1 METKSNEKLTAQ
13 GIEHIEL
20 FYLKLTELWKVCP
33 IPFKVKMSLL
43 FRKIMNA
50 GKNPDE
56 LNTKNNGNN
65 NFDESLSPQ
74 SRSNNPFSNRSRV
87 TDKEYIMERMKL
99 SGALMGIVSEFN
111 YAAEQLDYKLGGNSP
126 DGNSPPVNSSLHA
139 KASSYDA
146 AENDA
151 VNDTNAASFPS
162 PSGANAKWKKN
173 MTYEEELAFCG
184 VIKPKAVISSG
195 EPSSSS
201 ENDELNG
208 DSPLGRLQ
216 RGNSYQDL
224 RPEQTLT
231 EEEEP
236 EIIINKA
243 VLRELTQHL
252 LNLCLDI
259 TNANNEATFMM
270 FEYGLT
276 DGIVLLLNKDF
287 SYDNRD
293 KRISY
298 DIELLWN
305 LLESFMDKIKL
316 EYENSTA
323 VAVNH
328 PSLPPIVNGSH
339 TESVFSL
346 EGGALGAGNG
356 NNEEI
361 SSAVKNLQKINVVY
375 HSFILNHELTI
386 TGNDFSSPL
395 ATSSLINLEI
405 AIKTLYEILF
415 FLINDGFR
423 QSDKELRNEIIIIL
437 TLLAEFP
444 FSIGHFIHT
453 ELIHLLLTYSCVEEI
468 GKGKW
473 PFFLKFIAN
482 SRNFGTIN
490 DSDLEFK
497 KLIWNFFTVLC
508 KFNDVDLLLALS
520 ASPLVPCLLNYLEY
534 QAPEQHGNGNHSV
547 TKGGGTGTLM
557 TSSAIHPSKIFGGGG
572 MAMSGSIM
580 GKGNENHN
588 ASFLENSEIL
598 VSKSLQL
605 PPTGGIGGGGS
616 MSKSIVFNP
625 IATTT
630 AITNHQNSSTGNDIT
645 MKGNQIKKSLI
656 AQLSPSKL
664 KEFQIQ
670 ASLFL
675 LLNGNKFLC
684 EIERFGGIPRVITL
698 LLSFST
704 SDHADHRIIV
714 FNLIMFLHK
723 AITNSFMI
731 RSYMENNQG
740 IAILLHL
747 FGIIHSS
754 LGNNSSGGGGGGG
767 GGSSNNVIIEET
779 CAQIIRVISLLC
791 DPNNRI
797 CQEQFTL
804 LNGINILL
812 SPIKTYVTKRPPI
825 IGLKAGLKIINDA
838 DLNDPYIDPL
848 DNPFGG
854 EISVL
859 IIAIIDC
866 FSKAV
871 MGNSQNELIF
881 AEMEGIDL
889 IFDLLEIS
897 SFILRIHILRLI
909 SDLLYNPLL
918 ISFVYSWR
926 SSKTLRSASQLVCHS
941 WLDEESRL
949 NGERN
954 ASNGIICNLMN
965 ALGNQSWPL
974 ADFEIPLLGGSQTL
988 SLTLANTT
996 SPLLNAGMT
1005 AGGFGTEGT
1014 GMRLGGMD
1022 SSSIFTGGFLQNNGG
1037 IAGQSS
1043 SSVIVSKLATAIL
1056 AGRNAIQ
1063 TNLPIDISL
1072 QVLQYDSRII
1082 LSNIFQSLRL
1092 FEIYQIENELNPY
1105 KVNSSNLNDQQHLV
1119 EQSEVGEGERSLSP
1133 SASNPNIVTNH
1144 VITSNNDTF
1153 SQQLSPQYNPIIKNK
1168 HQLPPSATSPNNAIG
1183 GGGLN
1188 SPSAAMSYHSTT
1200 NINFNNIIHGFDEIK
1215 LTPKEKQ
1222 VLSIA
1227 KKYIMLRES
1236 DWWKNIYH
1244 SLQMMGVTPIESDMA
1259 LIDMRL
1265 EYSFDTSIAL
1275 QVEQMKLYN
1284 ENEYLKKQNENN
1296 FINQI
1301 LTKKNQQIKA
1311 EWLKKNAKG
1320 GFKKK
1325 NSRNTTQQGGGTVAA
1340 SSKMN
1345 TPMATTP
1352 MDHHGH
1358 GHVHDYGMTS
1368 PVRSPFVNQ

>member
-13 GIEHIEL
+13 GVEHIEL

-33 IPFKVKMSLL
+33 IPFKLKMSLL
-43 FRKIMNA
+43 FRKIMNG

-56 LNTKNNGNN
+56 LNTKSNTNN
-65 NFDESLSPQ
+65 NFDESFSPQ
-74 SRSNNPFSNRSRV
+74 SHNNSPFADRSRV

-111 YAAEQLDYKLGGNSP
+111 FAAEQLDYKLGGSSS
-126 DGNSPPVNSSLHA
+126 DGNTTAIDSSLPA
-139 KASSYDA
+139 NSSSYDA
-146 AENDA
+146 TENDA
-151 VNDTNAASFPS
+151 NNNGDASFPS

-173 MTYEEELAFCG
+173 MTYEEELAFYG
-184 VIKPKAVISSG
+184 VIKPKAVVTSS
-195 EPSSSS
+195 EPSFS
-201 ENDELNG
+201 ENNRANG
-208 DSPLGRLQ
+208 DSPVGRLQ
-216 RGNSYQDL
+216 RGNSYHD
-224 RPEQTLT
+224 EQAVD
-231 EEEEP
+231 EEEP
-236 EIIINKA
+236 EIIVNKA

-259 TNANNEATFMM
+259 TNANNEAAFMM
-270 FEYGLT
+270 FEYGLA

-305 LLESFMDKIKL
+305 ILESFMDKIKL
-316 EYENSTA
+316 EHENSSA

-328 PSLPPIVNGSH
+328 PSSPPVFNGSH
-339 TESVFSL
+339 TDSVFSMD
-346 EGGALGAGNG
+346 GGAMGAG
-356 NNEEI
+356 NNEEV
-361 SSAVKNLQKINVVY
+361 SSAVKNLNKINVVY
-375 HSFILNHELTI
+375 HSFILNHELAI
-386 TGNDFSSPL
+386 TGNDSSSPL
-395 ATSSLINLEI
+395 ATSSLINLEL
-405 AIKTLYEILF
+405 AVGTLYKILF

-490 DSDLEFK
+490 DSDLELK

-508 KFNDVDLLLALS
+508 KFNDVDLLLSLS

-534 QAPEQHGNGNHSV
+534 QAPEHHGNHSV
-547 TKGGGTGTLM
+547 AKGGGTGTLM
-557 TSSAIHPSKIFGGGG
+557 TSSAVHPSKIFGGGG
-572 MAMSGSIM
+572 MAMSGSLM

-588 ASFLENSEIL
+588 ASILENSEIL

-605 PPTGGIGGGGS
+605 PPTGGIGGGS
-616 MSKSIVFNP
+616 MSKSVVFNP
-625 IATTT
+625 VTTVT
-630 AITNHQNSSTGNDIT
+630 VNNQNSSGMEGT
-645 MKGNQIKKSLI
+645 MKGNQTKKSLI

-684 EIERFGGIPRVITL
+684 EIERFGGIPRVIAL
-698 LLSFST
+698 LLQFST
-704 SDHADHRIIV
+704 SDHADHRTVV
-714 FNLIMFLHK
+714 FNLIMFLYK
-723 AITNSFMI
+723 AINNSFVI

-754 LGNNSSGGGGGGG
+754 LGNSNSGG

-791 DPNNRI
+791 DPNNMI
-797 CQEQFTL
+797 CQEQFTS
-804 LNGINILL
+804 LNGIKILL
-812 SPIKTYVTKRPPI
+812 NPIKTYVTKRPPI

-859 IIAIIDC
+859 IISIIDC
-866 FSKAV
+866 FSKAI
-871 MGNSQNELIF
+871 MGNSNNELVF

-897 SFILRIHILRLI
+897 PFILRIHLLRLI
-909 SDLLYNPLL
+909 SDLLYNPML
-918 ISFVYSWR
+918 IPFVYSWR

-996 SPLLNAGMT
+996 SPLLNAGMG
-1005 AGGFGTEGT
+1005 GGFGTEGT
-1014 GMRLGGMD
+1014 GIRLGGMD

-1037 IAGQSS
+1037 IGGQSS

-1105 KVNSSNLNDQQHLV
+1105 KQNYSDLNDQQLV
-1119 EQSEVGEGERSLSP
+1119 EQSEDGGERSLSP
-1133 SASNPNIVTNH
+1133 SASNPNISNN
-1144 VITSNNDTF
+1144 VINSNNDTF
-1153 SQQLSPQYNPIIKNK
+1153 SQQLSPQYNPVIKNK
-1168 HQLPPSATSPNNAIG
+1168 HQYPPSATSPNNAIG
-1183 GGGLN
+1183 GGTGGLN
-1188 SPSAAMSYHSTT
+1188 SPSPAMSYHSTT
-1200 NINFNNIIHGFDEIK
+1200 NINLNNIIHGFDEIK

-1244 SLQMMGVTPIESDMA
+1244 SLQMMGIIPIESDMA

-1265 EYSFDTSIAL
+1265 EYSFDASMAL

-1325 NSRNTTQQGGGTVAA
+1325 SSRNSTQQGGGGDAA
-1340 SSKMN
+1340 LSSKVN
-1345 TPMATTP
+1345 TPMAATP
-1352 MDHHGH
+1352 SDHHGH
-1358 GHVHDYGMTS
+1358 DHGMS
-1368 PVRSPFVNQ
+1368 SPFANNQ